1 MSDLC
6 GGGVGF
12 RRSGCRF
19 GAVTLSDFTRNIHPS
34 ARGRYIFPSEPN
46 GEGYAYHYGGR
57 KELQFNV
64 GFEGSEELRYGIAFS
79 LERGGFF
86 GNPLDIKPKV
96 LKLNE
101 YFGNHSSEFEDMW
114 FWYWE
119 NDKRSERMKVEPI
132 SEDLIRSDVFL
143 FWGKL
148 APKKTVQAH
157 DALSLFDR
165 LLPVYEY
172 VEGNATQTKQ
182 IKGLQFKLGNIR
194 LEQTQAQSK
203 RETREMK
210 LRHNALVKTLHEI
223 LKRSKKNAGN
233 TNTGLPAQVD
243 MVVRT
248 KDGLL
253 YYEVKTGDEIRTCI
267 REAIGQLLEYSYWP
281 GATEAKP
288 LIIVTENKMTP
299 KAYKYL
305 KTLRERF
312 SLPIYHQRLDMKLKD
327 LEDMN

>member
-1 MSDLC
+1 MRDL
-6 GGGVGF
+6 GVF
-12 RRSGCRF
+12 IKEINKS
-19 GAVTLSDFTRNIHPS
+19 AQHYDMKDFQHIRKQLHPS

-46 GEGYAYHYGGR
+46 GKGYAYHYGGR
-57 KELQFNV
+57 RELQFNI
-64 GFEGSEELRYGIAFS
+64 GFEESEELRYGIAFS

-101 YFGNHSSEFEDMW
+101 YLGNHSNEFEDMW

-119 NDKRSERMKVEPI
+119 NDERSERMKVEPI
-132 SEDLIRSDVFL
+132 SEDLIRDGVFL

-148 APKKTVQAH
+148 APKNTSQAD

-182 IKGLQFKLGNIR
+182 IKGLPFKLGNIS
-194 LEQTQAQSK
+194 LEHTQAQSK
-203 RETREMK
+203 HETRKIK
-210 LRHNALVKTLHEI
+210 LRHNVLVKTLHEI
-223 LKRSKKNAGN
+223 LKRSKKDAGN
-233 TNTGLPAQVD
+233 ANTGLLAQVD
-243 MVVRT
+243 MVERT

-288 LIIVTENKMTP
+288 LIILTENKMTP
-299 KAYKYL
+299 KAYQYL

-312 SLPIYHQRLDMKLKD
+312 SLPIYHQRLDMKLKN
-327 LEDMN
+327 LEDVS